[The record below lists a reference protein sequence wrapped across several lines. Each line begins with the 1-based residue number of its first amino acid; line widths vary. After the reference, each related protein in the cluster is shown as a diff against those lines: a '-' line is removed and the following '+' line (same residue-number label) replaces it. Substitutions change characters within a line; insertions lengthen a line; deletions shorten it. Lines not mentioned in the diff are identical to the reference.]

1 MRNLKRA
8 LSLALSTVM
17 LVGMM
22 AVGTSAASYADVD
35 SADNVE
41 AIEVMKAVSV
51 MVGDENGNF
60 NPDKNVTRAE
70 MAVVMA
76 NLLDL
81 QVEDFVGASIPFTD
95 VPEWAHAYVAAC
107 YADGITG
114 GISATQYGSNHSVTA
129 TQAALMLLKAL
140 GYFQYSS
147 DFGTDWQ
154 VATIK
159 QASNVGLFEGIDSA
173 RNAAMTRNEVAQ
185 IALNALESTLVEP
198 DGTPGNITTSDGTV
212 INLGSVTY
220 KDRQSSNDKYKAI
233 SDEEGSEK
241 NKFTMELGEDLF
253 NGDLEKVAEDSTADK
268 FGRPAHVWEYKND
281 EIVTAADSADE
292 TYVVD
297 DTKLTMGS
305 ILTDDDYFDYSKE
318 DANVDKATYSLNG
331 GDKDT
336 KDTDLQKGDIVEVFE
351 DDNGKVEKVVAIRYT
366 AAKIDEVS
374 TDLSNSE
381 EKAGAS
387 YSIELVEVNSDSTSI
402 GAGTYYDDYDKDSE
416 ILNGFSANTYEEG
429 TVLAVALSAKDNRT
443 ILASYVADTATG
455 TVSSYKANDYVTV
468 DGTKYTMAGK
478 VDGTSKDFS
487 FEDEYNLYLTSDGY
501 VIAVDG
507 AAAANINDV
516 YYITGVYM
524 TKSTMGTEKY
534 YAQAVA
540 LDGTVSEIELEKSE
554 AGSGK
559 IAEDVDAPDKLYTDV
574 AGLYTLTDKANGND
588 KSGNDKFNAVEFKS
602 NDNYTVKAN
611 GTLSASVAKDD
622 TNMTVNGTKVYMNK
636 DTNYLAV
643 EKAGDDLDVSTAV
656 GGMKCA
662 KDDAD
667 KVLVI
672 SNKDD
677 SRTAVYVLYIGDD
690 LSSSVVSDEVVYVA
704 EKSDEQNADGWVT
717 TLYFMENNSSD
728 DVTVETQVEPG
739 FYYYDVDEDDVYSLE
754 GVTGLGKDEVDD
766 DTNGWDTLVINE
778 SSIYSTQNLLTKD
791 NFSDI
796 AFGSAKVIDSRD
808 NIDSDKIY
816 DKEITSV
823 SNLKNAAKNGNI
835 TIRVY
840 VTDGEITFIDV
851 IGAGDGVKAPVIDTQ
866 PKDNTVTAG
875 SITGELTVD
884 ATGNDLTYQ
893 WYKDGAKIS
902 NETKATLTIPTDL
915 TAGTYKFYVE
925 VTSSKDGYTNTVKST
940 EVTVTVKPVAPVY
953 SAGSVAG
960 DVSDKTITITNSTNL
975 PAGEYKLYKGD
986 DTVLATVTLNDEGT
1000 ALKFTKVEGLAE
1012 SETQFQITVTI
1023 NGVES
1028 DKSADIAITPV
1039 A

>member
-95 VPEWAHAYVAAC
+95 VPQWAHSFVAAC

-114 GISATQYGSNHSVTA
+114 GISATQYGSNNSVTA

-185 IALNALESTLVEP
+185 IALNALEATLVEP

-220 KDRQSSNDKYKAI
+220 KDRQSSNKKYTAI

-241 NKFTMELGEDLF
+241 DKFTMELGEDLF
-253 NGDLEKVAEDSTADK
+253 NGDLEKVAKQSDD

-318 DANVDKATYSLNG
+318 DANVDSATYVLNG

-381 EKAGAS
+381 KKAGAS
-387 YSIELVEVNSDSTSI
+387 YSIELVEVNNDSTSI

-416 ILNGFSANTYEEG
+416 ILNGFSANTFKEG

-516 YYITGVYM
+516 YYITGVYK
-524 TKSTMGTEKY
+524 TSSTMGTVKY

-559 IAEDVDAPDKLYTDV
+559 IANNVTATDKLYTEK
-574 AGLYTLTDKANGND
+574 AGLYTLTDKANGDD
-588 KSGNDKFNAVEFKS
+588 KSGNDKFNAKAFDE
-602 NDNYTVKAN
+602 NENYEVKAD
-611 GTLSASVAKDD
+611 GKLSASVAKDD
-622 TNMTVNGTKVYMNK
+622 TNMTVGSTKVYMNK
-636 DTNYLAV
+636 DTNYIAV
-643 EKAGDDLDVSTAV
+643 EKYGDDLDVSTAV

-925 VTSSKDGYTNTVKST
+925 VTSSKDGYTSTVKST
-940 EVTVTVKPVAPVY
+940 EVTVTVKPVKPATTGATATQSTGYDVDLELT
-953 SAGSVAG
+953 AGYVKDA
-960 DVSDKTITITNSTNL
+960 
-975 PAGEYKLYKGD
+975 AYKLYKGGVEIEGLTL
-986 DTVLATVTLNDEGT
+986 DTKTENHV
-1000 ALKFTKVEGLAE
+1000 KFTGKADNF
-1012 SETQFQITVTI
+1012 ETGSDYTLEITVNGQTNTSDAFTI
-1023 NGVES
+1023 N
-1028 DKSADIAITPV
+1028 AHA
-1039 A
+1039 

>member
-95 VPEWAHAYVAAC
+95 VPEWAHSFVAAC

-114 GISATQYGSNHSVTA
+114 GVSATQYGSNYSVTA
-129 TQAALMLLKAL
+129 TQAALMMLKAL
-140 GYFQYSS
+140 GYFQYGS

-159 QASNVGLFEGIDSA
+159 QASNIGLFDGIDSA

-253 NGDLEKVAEDSTADK
+253 NGDLEKVAKQSDD

-318 DANVDKATYSLNG
+318 DANVDKAAYSLNG

-387 YSIELVEVNSDSTSI
+387 YSIELVEVNNDSTSI

-416 ILNGFSANTYEEG
+416 ILNGFSANTYKEG

-516 YYITGVYM
+516 YYVTGVYK
-524 TKSTMGTEKY
+524 TSSTMGTVKY

-554 AGSGK
+554 ADAGK
-559 IAEDVDAPDKLYTDV
+559 IANNVTATDKLYTEK
-574 AGLYTLTDKANGND
+574 AGLYTLTDKANGDD
-588 KSGNDKFNAVEFKS
+588 KSGNDKFNAKAFDE
-602 NDNYTVKAN
+602 NENYEVKAD
-611 GTLSASVAKDD
+611 GKLSASVAKDD
-622 TNMTVNGTKVYMNK
+622 TNMTVGSTKVYMNK
-636 DTNYLAV
+636 DTNYIAV
-643 EKAGDDLDVSTAV
+643 EKYGDDLDVSTAV

-754 GVTGLGKDEVDD
+754 GVTGLGNDDVDD

-851 IGAGDGVKAPVIDTQ
+851 IGAGDGVKAPVIGTQ
-866 PKDNTVTAG
+866 PQDATVTAG
-875 SITGELTVD
+875 SISGELTVA
-884 ATGNDLTYQ
+884 ATGDSLTYQ

-925 VTSSKDGYTNTVKST
+925 VTSSKDGYTSTVKST

-1000 ALKFTKVEGLAE
+1000 ALNFTKVEGLAE

>member
-81 QVEDFVGASIPFTD
+81 QVEDFVGASIPFTE
-95 VPEWAHAYVAAC
+95 VPQWAHSFVAAC

-114 GISATQYGSNHSVTA
+114 GVSATQYGSNYSVTA
-129 TQAALMLLKAL
+129 TQAALMMLKAL
-140 GYFQYSS
+140 GYFQYGS

-220 KDRQSSNDKYKAI
+220 KDRQSSNKKYTAI

-241 NKFTMELGEDLF
+241 DKFTMELGEDLF
-253 NGDLEKVAEDSTADK
+253 NGDLEKVSKEDTSDD

-292 TYVVD
+292 IYVVD
-297 DTKLTMGS
+297 DNGLKMGT
-305 ILTDDDYFDYSKE
+305 ILTDDDYFDYSTE
-318 DANVDKATYSLNG
+318 DANVDKAAYSLNG

-381 EKAGAS
+381 KKAGAS
-387 YSIELVEVNSDSTSI
+387 YSIELVEVNNDSTSI

-416 ILNGFSANTYEEG
+416 ILNGFSANTYKEG
-429 TVLAVALSAKDNRT
+429 TVLAVALKGDT

-516 YYITGVYM
+516 YYITGVYK
-524 TKSTMGTEKY
+524 TSSTMGTVKY

-554 AGSGK
+554 ADAGK
-559 IAEDVDAPDKLYTDV
+559 IANGVTDTDKLYTQK
-574 AGLYTLTDKANGND
+574 AGLYTLTDKANGED
-588 KSGNDKFNAVEFKS
+588 KSGNDKFNAKAFVE
-602 NDNYTVKAN
+602 NENYEVKAD
-611 GTLSASVAKDD
+611 GKLSASVAKDD
-622 TNMTVNGTKVYMNK
+622 TNMTVGSTKVYMNK
-636 DTNYLAV
+636 DTNYIAV
-643 EKAGDDLDVSTAV
+643 EKYGDDLDVSTAV

-754 GVTGLGKDEVDD
+754 GVTGLGNDEVDD

-925 VTSSKDGYTNTVKST
+925 VTSSKDGYTSTVKST
-940 EVTVTVKPVAPVY
+940 EVTVTVKPVKPATTGATATQSTGYDVDLELT
-953 SAGSVAG
+953 AGYVKDA
-960 DVSDKTITITNSTNL
+960 
-975 PAGEYKLYKGD
+975 AYKLYKGGVEIEGLTL
-986 DTVLATVTLNDEGT
+986 DTKTENHV
-1000 ALKFTKVEGLAE
+1000 KFTGKADNF
-1012 SETQFQITVTI
+1012 ETGSDYTLEITVNGQTNTSDAFTI
-1023 NGVES
+1023 N
-1028 DKSADIAITPV
+1028 AHA
-1039 A
+1039 

>member
-95 VPEWAHAYVAAC
+95 VPQWAHSFVAAC

-114 GISATQYGSNHSVTA
+114 GISATQYGSNNSVTA

-220 KDRQSSNDKYKAI
+220 KDRQSSNEKYEAI
-233 SDEEGSEK
+233 SKEKGSDSD
-241 NKFTMELGEDLF
+241 KFTMELGEDLF
-253 NGDLEKVAEDSTADK
+253 NGDLEKVAKQSDD

-305 ILTDDDYFDYSKE
+305 ILTDDDYFDYSEE
-318 DANVDKATYSLNG
+318 DANVNGAEYALNG
-331 GDKDT
+331 GKDT

-351 DDNGKVEKVVAIRYT
+351 DDNGKVKTVVAIRYT

-387 YSIELVEVNSDSTSI
+387 YSIELVEVNNDSNSI
-402 GAGTYYDDYDKDSE
+402 GAGTYYDDYDEDDE

-429 TVLAVALSAKDNRT
+429 TVLAVALSAKDGRT

-516 YYITGVYM
+516 YYVTGVYM
-524 TKSTMGTEKY
+524 TKSAMGTEKY

-540 LDGTVSEIELEKSE
+540 LDGTVSEIELEASE
-554 AGSGK
+554 FDSKGTFENKKPSDSGDFK
-559 IAEDVDAPDKLYTDV
+559 PV
-574 AGLYTLTDKANGND
+574 AGLYTLTDKANGDD

-636 DTNYLAV
+636 DTNYIAV
-643 EKAGDDLDVSTAV
+643 EKDRDDLDVSTAV

-754 GVTGLGKDEVDD
+754 GVTGLGNDDVDD

-851 IGAGDGVKAPVIDTQ
+851 IGAGDGVKAPVIGTQ
-866 PKDNTVTAG
+866 PQDATVTAG
-875 SITGELTVD
+875 SITGELTVA

-915 TAGTYKFYVE
+915 TAGTYTFYVE

>member
-95 VPEWAHAYVAAC
+95 VPQWAHSFVAAC

-114 GISATQYGSNHSVTA
+114 GISATQYGSNNSVTA

-159 QASNVGLFEGIDSA
+159 QASNVGLFEGVDSA

-233 SDEEGSEK
+233 SSEK
-241 NKFTMELGEDLF
+241 GSDSDKFTMELGEDLF
-253 NGDLEKVAEDSTADK
+253 NGDLEKVAKQSDD

-281 EIVTAADSADE
+281 EIVTAADGADE

-297 DTKLTMGS
+297 DNGLKLST
-305 ILTDDDYFDYSKE
+305 ILTDDDYFDL
-318 DANVDKATYSLNG
+318 DAKNDIVESPKYVLNAET
-331 GDKDT
+331 GDA
-336 KDTDLQKGDIVEVFE
+336 DLQKGDIVEVFE
-351 DDNGKVEKVVAIRYT
+351 DDNGKVETVVAIRYT

-381 EKAGAS
+381 KKAGAS

-416 ILNGFSANTYEEG
+416 ILNGFSANTYKEG

-516 YYITGVYM
+516 YYITGVYK
-524 TKSTMGTEKY
+524 TSSTMGTVKY

-554 AGSGK
+554 ADAGK
-559 IAEDVDAPDKLYTDV
+559 IANNVTATDKLYTEK
-574 AGLYTLTDKANGND
+574 AGLYTLTDKANGDD
-588 KSGNDKFNAVEFKS
+588 KSGNDKFNAKAFDE
-602 NDNYTVKAN
+602 NENYEVKAD
-611 GTLSASVAKDD
+611 GKLSASVAKDD
-622 TNMTVNGTKVYMNK
+622 TNMTVGSTKVYMNK
-636 DTNYLAV
+636 DTNYIAV
-643 EKAGDDLDVSTAV
+643 EKYGDDLDVSTAV

-754 GVTGLGKDEVDD
+754 GVTGLGNDEVDD

-875 SITGELTVD
+875 SITGELTVA

-902 NETKATLTIPTDL
+902 NETKASLTIPTDL

-925 VTSSKDGYTNTVKST
+925 VTSSKDGYTSTVKST
-940 EVTVTVKPVAPVY
+940 EVTVTVKPVKPATTGATATQSTGYDVDLELT
-953 SAGSVAG
+953 AGYVKDA
-960 DVSDKTITITNSTNL
+960 
-975 PAGEYKLYKGD
+975 AYKLYKGGVEIEGLTL
-986 DTVLATVTLNDEGT
+986 DTKTENHV
-1000 ALKFTKVEGLAE
+1000 KFTGKADNF
-1012 SETQFQITVTI
+1012 ETGSDYTLEITVNGQTNTSDAFTI
-1023 NGVES
+1023 N
-1028 DKSADIAITPV
+1028 AHA
-1039 A
+1039 

>member
-95 VPEWAHAYVAAC
+95 VPEWAHSFVAAC

-114 GISATQYGSNHSVTA
+114 GISATQYGSNNSVTA

-140 GYFQYSS
+140 GYFQYGS

-159 QASNVGLFEGIDSA
+159 QASNIGLFDGIDSA

-220 KDRQSSNDKYKAI
+220 KDRQSSNKKYTAI

-241 NKFTMELGEDLF
+241 DKFTMELGEDLF
-253 NGDLEKVAEDSTADK
+253 NGDLEKVAKQSDD

-305 ILTDDDYFDYSKE
+305 ILTDDDYFDYSEE
-318 DANVDKATYSLNG
+318 DANVNGAEYALNG
-331 GDKDT
+331 GKDT

-351 DDNGKVEKVVAIRYT
+351 DDNGKVKKVVAIRYT

-387 YSIELVEVNSDSTSI
+387 YSIELVEVNNDSNSI

-416 ILNGFSANTYEEG
+416 ILNGFSANTYKEG

-559 IAEDVDAPDKLYTDV
+559 IAEDADEADKLYTDV
-574 AGLYTLTDKANGND
+574 AGLYTLTDKANGDD
-588 KSGNDKFNAVEFKS
+588 KSGNDKFNAKAFTG
-602 NDNYTVKAN
+602 NDNYTVKAD

-622 TNMTVNGTKVYMNK
+622 TNMTVGTTKVYMNK
-636 DTNYLAV
+636 DTNYIAV
-643 EKAGDDLDVSTAV
+643 EKYGDDLDVSTAV

-754 GVTGLGKDEVDD
+754 GVTGLGNDDVDD

-851 IGAGDGVKAPVIDTQ
+851 IGAGDGVKAPVIGTQ
-866 PKDNTVTAG
+866 PQNATVTAG
-875 SITGELTVD
+875 SITGELTVA

-925 VTSSKDGYTNTVKST
+925 VTSSKDGYTSTVKST
-940 EVTVTVKPVAPVY
+940 EVTVTVKPATPVVSGSSS
-953 SAGSVAG
+953 SASVSGKTVTVVTAG
-960 DVSDKTITITNSTNL
+960 TDFEVGTYT
-975 PAGEYKLYKGD
+975 LYKGEEL
-986 DTVLATVTLNDEGT
+986 LATYELKAAGKTLDFNE
-1000 ALKFTKVEGLAE
+1000 VEGLEA
-1012 SETQFQITVTI
+1012 SSTNFQISVTVK
-1023 NGVES
+1023 GVTS
-1028 DKSADIAITPV
+1028 DKSADITIIPA
-1039 A
+1039 

>member
-1 MRNLKRA
+1 MKRL
-8 LSLALSTVM
+8 LSLLLSLTVIIS
-17 LVGMM
+17 LSVPAFAAGPSFLDVSQSHWAYQFVEQAAKEGWVSGVG
-22 AVGTSAASYADVD
+22 
-35 SADNVE
+35 
-41 AIEVMKAVSV
+41 
-51 MVGDENGNF
+51 NGKF
-60 NPDKNVTRAE
+60 NPNGKVTGAEWYTMVIRAFFPDKIPDEAPAGQWYSGKWYAPYAAAGDQLEFAERLDDYATSQDIAERPLTRAE
-70 MAVVMA
+70 MAAVIFKVLSWYDVQA
-76 NLLDL
+76 PEDKLLEAE
-81 QVEDFVGASIPFTD
+81 QSIPD
-95 VPEWAHAYVAAC
+95 INNYALEDGRRGPIIKC
-107 YADGITG
+107 YALGILAG
-114 GISATQYGSNHSVTA
+114 ADS
-129 TQAALMLLKAL
+129 K
-140 GYFQYSS
+140 
-147 DFGTDWQ
+147 GT
-154 VATIK
+154 
-159 QASNVGLFEGIDSA
+159 
-173 RNAAMTRNEVAQ
+173 
-185 IALNALESTLVEP
+185 
-198 DGTPGNITTSDGTV
+198 
-212 INLGSVTY
+212 
-220 KDRQSSNDKYKAI
+220 
-233 SDEEGSEK
+233 
-241 NKFTMELGEDLF
+241 F
-253 NGDLEKVAEDSTADK
+253 NGEATS
-268 FGRPAHVWEYKND
+268 
-281 EIVTAADSADE
+281 
-292 TYVVD
+292 VD
-297 DTKLTMGS
+297 DL
-305 ILTDDDYFDYSKE
+305 D
-318 DANVDKATYSLNG
+318 
-331 GDKDT
+331 
-336 KDTDLQKGDIVEVFE
+336 
-351 DDNGKVEKVVAIRYT
+351 R
-366 AAKIDEVS
+366 
-374 TDLSNSE
+374 
-381 EKAGAS
+381 
-387 YSIELVEVNSDSTSI
+387 
-402 GAGTYYDDYDKDSE
+402 
-416 ILNGFSANTYEEG
+416 
-429 TVLAVALSAKDNRT
+429 
-443 ILASYVADTATG
+443 
-455 TVSSYKANDYVTV
+455 
-468 DGTKYTMAGK
+468 
-478 VDGTSKDFS
+478 
-487 FEDEYNLYLTSDGY
+487 
-501 VIAVDG
+501 
-507 AAAANINDV
+507 DV
-516 YYITGVYM
+516 
-524 TKSTMGTEKY
+524 K
-534 YAQAVA
+534 
-540 LDGTVSEIELEKSE
+540 
-554 AGSGK
+554 
-559 IAEDVDAPDKLYTDV
+559 
-574 AGLYTLTDKANGND
+574 GLYTLTDKANGDD

-636 DTNYLAV
+636 DTNYIAV
-643 EKAGDDLDVSTAV
+643 EKYGDDLDVSTAV

-754 GVTGLGKDEVDD
+754 GVTGLGNDDVDD

-851 IGAGDGVKAPVIDTQ
+851 IGAGDGVKAPVIGTQ
-866 PKDNTVTAG
+866 PQDATVTAG
-875 SITGELTVD
+875 SITGELTVA

-915 TAGTYKFYVE
+915 TAGTYTFYVE

>member
-95 VPEWAHAYVAAC
+95 VPQWAHSFVAAC

-114 GISATQYGSNHSVTA
+114 GISATQYGSNNSVTA

-140 GYFQYSS
+140 GYFQYGS

-220 KDRQSSNDKYKAI
+220 KDRQSSNEKYKAI
-233 SDEEGSEK
+233 SKEKGSDSD
-241 NKFTMELGEDLF
+241 KFTMELGEDLF
-253 NGDLEKVAEDSTADK
+253 NGDLEKVAKQSDD

-297 DTKLTMGS
+297 DNGLKLST
-305 ILTDDDYFDYSKE
+305 ILTDDDYFDL
-318 DANVDKATYSLNG
+318 DAKNDIVESPKYVLNAET
-331 GDKDT
+331 GDA
-336 KDTDLQKGDIVEVFE
+336 DLQKGDIVEVFE
-351 DDNGKVEKVVAIRYT
+351 DDNGKVETVVAIRYT

-387 YSIELVEVNSDSTSI
+387 YSIELVEVNNDSNSI
-402 GAGTYYDDYDKDSE
+402 GAGTYYDDYDEDDE

-524 TKSTMGTEKY
+524 TKSTMGTVKY

-554 AGSGK
+554 FEAGGAFNGEATSVDDLDR
-559 IAEDVDAPDKLYTDV
+559 DVK
-574 AGLYTLTDKANGND
+574 GLYTLTDKANGDD
-588 KSGNDKFNAVEFKS
+588 KSGNDKFNAKAFTG

-622 TNMTVNGTKVYMNK
+622 TNMTVGSTKVYMNK
-636 DTNYLAV
+636 DTNYIAV
-643 EKAGDDLDVSTAV
+643 EKYGDDLDVSTAV

-754 GVTGLGKDEVDD
+754 EVTGLGNDDVDD

-875 SITGELTVD
+875 SITGGLTVA

>member
-95 VPEWAHAYVAAC
+95 VPQWAHSFVAAC

-114 GISATQYGSNHSVTA
+114 GVSATQYGSNYSVTA

-233 SDEEGSEK
+233 SSEK
-241 NKFTMELGEDLF
+241 GSDSDKFTMELGEDLF
-253 NGDLEKVAEDSTADK
+253 NGDLEKVAKQSDD

-281 EIVTAADSADE
+281 EIVTAADGADE

-297 DTKLTMGS
+297 DNGLKMGT
-305 ILTDDDYFDYSKE
+305 ILTDDDYFDYSTE
-318 DANVDKATYSLNG
+318 DANVDSAAYSLNG
-331 GDKDT
+331 GKDT

-351 DDNGKVEKVVAIRYT
+351 DDNGKVKKVVAIRYT

-387 YSIELVEVNSDSTSI
+387 YSIELVEVNNDSNSI
-402 GAGTYYDDYDKDSE
+402 GAGTYYDDYDEDDE

-559 IAEDVDAPDKLYTDV
+559 IAEDADEADKLYTDV
-574 AGLYTLTDKANGND
+574 AGLYTLTDKANGDD
-588 KSGNDKFNAVEFKS
+588 KSGNDKFNAKAFTG
-602 NDNYTVKAN
+602 NDNYTVKAD

-622 TNMTVNGTKVYMNK
+622 TNMTVGTTKVYMNK
-636 DTNYLAV
+636 DTNYIAV
-643 EKAGDDLDVSTAV
+643 EKYGDDLDVSTAV

-754 GVTGLGKDEVDD
+754 GVTGLGNDDVDD

-851 IGAGDGVKAPVIDTQ
+851 IGAGDGVKAPVIGTQ
-866 PKDNTVTAG
+866 PQDATVTAG
-875 SITGELTVD
+875 SITGELTVA
-884 ATGNDLTYQ
+884 ATGKDLTYQ

-915 TAGTYKFYVE
+915 TAGIYKFYVE
-925 VTSSKDGYTNTVKST
+925 VTSSKDGYTSTVKST
-940 EVTVTVKPVAPVY
+940 EVTVTVKPVKPATTGATATQSTGYDVDLELT
-953 SAGSVAG
+953 AGYVKDA
-960 DVSDKTITITNSTNL
+960 
-975 PAGEYKLYKGD
+975 AYKLYKGGVEIEGLTL
-986 DTVLATVTLNDEGT
+986 DTKTENHV
-1000 ALKFTKVEGLAE
+1000 KFTGKADNF
-1012 SETQFQITVTI
+1012 ETGSDYTLEITVNGQTNTSDAFTI
-1023 NGVES
+1023 N
-1028 DKSADIAITPV
+1028 AHA
-1039 A
+1039 

>member
-95 VPEWAHAYVAAC
+95 VPQWAHSFVAAC

-114 GISATQYGSNHSVTA
+114 GISATQYGSNNSVTA

-220 KDRQSSNDKYKAI
+220 KYRESGNDKYKAI
-233 SDEEGSEK
+233 SDEEGSGEK
-241 NKFTMELGEDLF
+241 KFTMELGEDLF
-253 NGDLEKVAEDSTADK
+253 NGDLEKVSDNTTDD
-268 FGRPAHVWEYKND
+268 FGRPAHKWEYKND
-281 EIVTAADSADE
+281 KIVTAADSADE

-297 DTKLTMGS
+297 DNGLKLST
-305 ILTDDDYFDYSKE
+305 ILTDDDYFDL
-318 DANVDKATYSLNG
+318 DAKNDIVESPKYVLNAET
-331 GDKDT
+331 GDA
-336 KDTDLQKGDIVEVFE
+336 DLQKGDIVEVFE
-351 DDNGKVEKVVAIRYT
+351 DDNGKVETVVAIRYT

-387 YSIELVEVNSDSTSI
+387 YSIELVEVNNDSNSI
-402 GAGTYYDDYDKDSE
+402 GAGTYYDDYDEDDE

-516 YYITGVYM
+516 YYVTGVYM
-524 TKSTMGTEKY
+524 TKSTMGSTKY

-554 AGSGK
+554 FEAGGTFNGEATSVDDLDR
-559 IAEDVDAPDKLYTDV
+559 DVK
-574 AGLYTLTDKANGND
+574 GLYTLTDKANGDD

-636 DTNYLAV
+636 DTNYIAV
-643 EKAGDDLDVSTAV
+643 EKYGDDLDVSTAV

-754 GVTGLGKDEVDD
+754 GVTGLGNDDVDD

-851 IGAGDGVKAPVIDTQ
+851 IGAGDGVKAPVIGTQ
-866 PKDNTVTAG
+866 PQDATVTAG
-875 SITGELTVD
+875 SITGELTVA

-915 TAGTYKFYVE
+915 TAGTYTFYVE

>member
-95 VPEWAHAYVAAC
+95 VPQWAHSFVAAC

-114 GISATQYGSNHSVTA
+114 GISATQYGSNNSVTA

-233 SDEEGSEK
+233 SVEKGSDSD
-241 NKFTMELGEDLF
+241 KFTMELGEDLF
-253 NGDLEKVAEDSTADK
+253 NGDLEKVAKQSDD

-297 DTKLTMGS
+297 DNGLKLST
-305 ILTDDDYFDYSKE
+305 ILTDDDYFDL
-318 DANVDKATYSLNG
+318 DAKNDIVESPKYVLNAET
-331 GDKDT
+331 GDA
-336 KDTDLQKGDIVEVFE
+336 DLQKGDIVEVFE
-351 DDNGKVEKVVAIRYT
+351 DDNGKVETVVAIRYT

-387 YSIELVEVNSDSTSI
+387 YSIELVEVNNDSNSI
-402 GAGTYYDDYDKDSE
+402 GAGTYYDDYDEDDE

-524 TKSTMGTEKY
+524 TKSTMGSTKY

-554 AGSGK
+554 FEAGGTFNGEATSVDDLDR
-559 IAEDVDAPDKLYTDV
+559 DVK
-574 AGLYTLTDKANGND
+574 GLYTLTDKANGDD

-636 DTNYLAV
+636 DTNYIAV
-643 EKAGDDLDVSTAV
+643 EKYGDDLDVSTAV

-754 GVTGLGKDEVDD
+754 GVTGLGNDDVDD

-866 PKDNTVTAG
+866 PKDTTVTAG
-875 SITGELTVD
+875 SITGGLTVA

-925 VTSSKDGYTNTVKST
+925 VTSSKDGYTSTVKST
-940 EVTVTVKPVAPVY
+940 EVTVTVKPVKPATTGATATQSTGYDVDLELT
-953 SAGSVAG
+953 AGYVKDA
-960 DVSDKTITITNSTNL
+960 
-975 PAGEYKLYKGD
+975 AYKLYKGGVEIEGLTL
-986 DTVLATVTLNDEGT
+986 DTKTENHV
-1000 ALKFTKVEGLAE
+1000 KFTGKADNF
-1012 SETQFQITVTI
+1012 ETGSDYTLEITVNGQTNTSDAFTI
-1023 NGVES
+1023 N
-1028 DKSADIAITPV
+1028 AHA
-1039 A
+1039 

>member
-95 VPEWAHAYVAAC
+95 VPQWAHAFVAAC

-114 GISATQYGSNHSVTA
+114 GISATQYGSNNSVTA

-140 GYFQYSS
+140 GYFQYGS

-159 QASNVGLFEGIDSA
+159 QASNVGLFDGIDSA

-220 KDRQSSNDKYKAI
+220 KDRQSSNKKYTAI

-241 NKFTMELGEDLF
+241 DKFTMELGEDLF
-253 NGDLEKVAEDSTADK
+253 NGDLEKVAKQSDD

-318 DANVDKATYSLNG
+318 DANVDSATYVLNG

-381 EKAGAS
+381 KKAGAS
-387 YSIELVEVNSDSTSI
+387 YSIELVEVNNDSTSI

-866 PKDNTVTAG
+866 PQDDTVTAG

-925 VTSSKDGYTNTVKST
+925 VTSSKDGYTSTVKST
-940 EVTVTVKPVAPVY
+940 EVTVTVKPVKPATTGATATQSTGYDVDLELT
-953 SAGSVAG
+953 AGYVKDA
-960 DVSDKTITITNSTNL
+960 
-975 PAGEYKLYKGD
+975 AYKLYKGGVEIEGLTL
-986 DTVLATVTLNDEGT
+986 DTKTENHV
-1000 ALKFTKVEGLAE
+1000 KFTGKADNF
-1012 SETQFQITVTI
+1012 ETGSDYTLEITVNGQTNTSDAFTI
-1023 NGVES
+1023 N
-1028 DKSADIAITPV
+1028 AHA
-1039 A
+1039 

>member
-95 VPEWAHAYVAAC
+95 VPQWAHSFVAAC

-114 GISATQYGSNHSVTA
+114 GISATQYGSNNSVTA

-233 SDEEGSEK
+233 SSEK
-241 NKFTMELGEDLF
+241 GSDSDKFTMELGEDLF
-253 NGDLEKVAEDSTADK
+253 NGDLEKVAKQSDD

-297 DTKLTMGS
+297 DNGLKLST
-305 ILTDDDYFDYSKE
+305 ILTDDDYFDL
-318 DANVDKATYSLNG
+318 DAKNDIVESPEYVLNAET
-331 GDKDT
+331 GDA
-336 KDTDLQKGDIVEVFE
+336 DLQKGDIVEVFE
-351 DDNGKVEKVVAIRYT
+351 DDNGKVKTVVAIRYT

-416 ILNGFSANTYEEG
+416 ILNGFSANTYKEG

-443 ILASYVADTATG
+443 ILGSYVADTATG

-516 YYITGVYM
+516 YYVTGVYM
-524 TKSTMGTEKY
+524 TKSAMGTEKY

-540 LDGTVSEIELEKSE
+540 LDGTVSEIELEASE
-554 AGSGK
+554 FDSKGTFENKKPSDSGDFK
-559 IAEDVDAPDKLYTDV
+559 PV
-574 AGLYTLTDKANGND
+574 AGLYTLTDKANGDD
-588 KSGNDKFNAVEFKS
+588 KSGNDKFNAEAFTG

-636 DTNYLAV
+636 DTNYIAV
-643 EKAGDDLDVSTAV
+643 EKDRDDLDVSTAV

-754 GVTGLGKDEVDD
+754 GVTGLGNDDVDD

-866 PKDNTVTAG
+866 PKDTTVTAG
-875 SITGELTVD
+875 SITGGLTVA

-925 VTSSKDGYTNTVKST
+925 VTSSKDGYTSTVKST
-940 EVTVTVKPVAPVY
+940 EVTVTVKPVKPATTGATATQSTGGYDVDLELT
-953 SAGSVAG
+953 AGYVKDA
-960 DVSDKTITITNSTNL
+960 
-975 PAGEYKLYKGD
+975 AYKLYKGGVEIEGLTL
-986 DTVLATVTLNDEGT
+986 DTKTENHV
-1000 ALKFTKVEGLAE
+1000 KFTGKADNF
-1012 SETQFQITVTI
+1012 ETGSDYTLEITVNGQTNTSDAFTI
-1023 NGVES
+1023 N
-1028 DKSADIAITPV
+1028 AHA
-1039 A
+1039 

>member
-95 VPEWAHAYVAAC
+95 VPQWAHSFVAAC

-114 GISATQYGSNHSVTA
+114 GISATQYGSNNSVTA

-233 SDEEGSEK
+233 SSEK
-241 NKFTMELGEDLF
+241 GSDSDKFTMELGEDLF
-253 NGDLEKVAEDSTADK
+253 NGDLEKVAKQSDD

-281 EIVTAADSADE
+281 EIVTAADGADE

-297 DTKLTMGS
+297 DNGLKLST
-305 ILTDDDYFDYSKE
+305 ILTDDDYFDL
-318 DANVDKATYSLNG
+318 DAKNDIVESPKYVLNAET
-331 GDKDT
+331 GDA
-336 KDTDLQKGDIVEVFE
+336 DLQKGDIVEVFE
-351 DDNGKVEKVVAIRYT
+351 DDNGKVETVVAIRYT

-387 YSIELVEVNSDSTSI
+387 YSIELVEVNNDSTSI

-516 YYITGVYM
+516 YYVTGVYM
-524 TKSTMGTEKY
+524 TKSTMGSTKY

-554 AGSGK
+554 FEAGGTFNGEATSVDDLDR
-559 IAEDVDAPDKLYTDV
+559 DVK
-574 AGLYTLTDKANGND
+574 GLYTLTDKANGDD

-636 DTNYLAV
+636 DTNYIAV
-643 EKAGDDLDVSTAV
+643 EKYGDDLDVSTAV

-704 EKSDEQNADGWVT
+704 EQSDEQNADGWVT

-728 DVTVETQVEPG
+728 DVTVETQVDPG
-739 FYYYDVDEDDVYSLE
+739 FYYYDVDEDDVYSLKE
-754 GVTGLGKDEVDD
+754 VTGLGNDDVDD

-866 PKDNTVTAG
+866 PKDTTVTAG
-875 SITGELTVD
+875 SITGGLTVA

-915 TAGTYKFYVE
+915 TAGTYTFYVE

>member
-22 AVGTSAASYADVD
+22 VVGTSAASYADVD

-95 VPEWAHAYVAAC
+95 VPQWAHAFVAAC

-114 GISATQYGSNHSVTA
+114 GISATQYGSNNSVTA

-140 GYFQYSS
+140 GYFQYGS

-159 QASNVGLFEGIDSA
+159 QASNVGLFDGIDSA

-220 KDRQSSNDKYKAI
+220 KDRQSSNKKYTAI

-241 NKFTMELGEDLF
+241 DKFTMELGEDLF
-253 NGDLEKVAEDSTADK
+253 NGDLEKVAKQSDD

-318 DANVDKATYSLNG
+318 DANVDSATYVLNG

-381 EKAGAS
+381 KKAGAS
-387 YSIELVEVNSDSTSI
+387 YSIELVEVNNDSTSI

-866 PKDNTVTAG
+866 PQDDTVTAG

-925 VTSSKDGYTNTVKST
+925 VTSSKDGYTSTVKST
-940 EVTVTVKPVAPVY
+940 EVTVTVKPVKPATTGATATQSTGYDVDLELT
-953 SAGSVAG
+953 AGYVKDA
-960 DVSDKTITITNSTNL
+960 
-975 PAGEYKLYKGD
+975 AYKLYKGGVEIEGLTL
-986 DTVLATVTLNDEGT
+986 DTKTENHV
-1000 ALKFTKVEGLAE
+1000 KFTGKADNF
-1012 SETQFQITVTI
+1012 ETGSDYTLEITVNGQTNTSDAFTI
-1023 NGVES
+1023 N
-1028 DKSADIAITPV
+1028 AHA
-1039 A
+1039 

>member
-95 VPEWAHAYVAAC
+95 VPQWAHSFVAAC

-114 GISATQYGSNHSVTA
+114 GVSATQYGSNYSVTA
-129 TQAALMLLKAL
+129 TQAALMMLKAL
-140 GYFQYSS
+140 GYFQYGS

-159 QASNVGLFEGIDSA
+159 QASNIGLFDGIDSA

-220 KDRQSSNDKYKAI
+220 KDRQSSNKKYTAI

-241 NKFTMELGEDLF
+241 DKFTMELGEDLF
-253 NGDLEKVAEDSTADK
+253 DGDLEKVAKQSDD

-305 ILTDDDYFDYSKE
+305 ILTDDDYFDYSEE
-318 DANVDKATYSLNG
+318 DANVNDATYVLNG

-336 KDTDLQKGDIVEVFE
+336 KDTKLQKGDIVEVFE
-351 DDNGKVEKVVAIRYT
+351 GDNGKVKKVVAIRYT

-387 YSIELVEVNSDSTSI
+387 YSIELVEVNNDSTSI

-524 TKSTMGTEKY
+524 TKSTMGTVKY

-554 AGSGK
+554 FEVGGTFNGEATSVDSLDR
-559 IAEDVDAPDKLYTDV
+559 DVK
-574 AGLYTLTDKANGND
+574 GLYTLTDKANGDD
-588 KSGNDKFNAVEFKS
+588 KSGNDKFNAEAFTG

-636 DTNYLAV
+636 DTNYIAV

-704 EKSDEQNADGWVT
+704 EQSDEQNADGWVT

-728 DVTVETQVEPG
+728 DVTVETQVGPG
-739 FYYYDVDEDDVYSLE
+739 FYYYDVDEDDVYSLKD
-754 GVTGLGKDEVDD
+754 VTGLGNDDVDD

-851 IGAGDGVKAPVIDTQ
+851 IGAGDGVKAPVIGTQ
-866 PKDNTVTAG
+866 PQDATVTAG
-875 SITGELTVD
+875 SISGELTVA
-884 ATGNDLTYQ
+884 ATGDSLTYQ

-1000 ALKFTKVEGLAE
+1000 ALNFAKVEGLAE

>member
-95 VPEWAHAYVAAC
+95 VPQWAHSFVAAC

-114 GISATQYGSNHSVTA
+114 GISATQYGSNNSVTA

-140 GYFQYSS
+140 GYFQYGS

-233 SDEEGSEK
+233 SSEK
-241 NKFTMELGEDLF
+241 GSDSDKFTMELGEDLF
-253 NGDLEKVAEDSTADK
+253 NGDLEKVAKQSDD

-318 DANVDKATYSLNG
+318 DANVDSATYVLNG

-381 EKAGAS
+381 KKAGAS
-387 YSIELVEVNSDSTSI
+387 YSIELVEVNNDSTSI

-636 DTNYLAV
+636 DTNYIAV

-754 GVTGLGKDEVDD
+754 GVTGLGNDDVDD

-851 IGAGDGVKAPVIDTQ
+851 IGAGDGVKAPVIGTQ
-866 PKDNTVTAG
+866 PQDATVTAG
-875 SITGELTVD
+875 SITGELTVA

-915 TAGTYKFYVE
+915 TAGTYTFYVE

>member
-41 AIEVMKAVSV
+41 AIKVMKAVSV

-95 VPEWAHAYVAAC
+95 VPQWAHSFVAAC

-233 SDEEGSEK
+233 SVEKGSDSD
-241 NKFTMELGEDLF
+241 KFTMELGEDLF
-253 NGDLEKVAEDSTADK
+253 NGDLEKVAKQSDD

-305 ILTDDDYFDYSKE
+305 ILTDDDYFDYSTE
-318 DANVDKATYSLNG
+318 DANVDSAAYSLNG
-331 GDKDT
+331 GKDT

-351 DDNGKVEKVVAIRYT
+351 DDNGKVKKVVAIRYT

-387 YSIELVEVNSDSTSI
+387 YSIELVEVNNDSNSI
-402 GAGTYYDDYDKDSE
+402 GAGTYYDDYDEDDE

-516 YYITGVYM
+516 YYVTGVYM
-524 TKSTMGTEKY
+524 TKSTMGSTKY

-554 AGSGK
+554 FEAKGTFENKKPSDSGDFK
-559 IAEDVDAPDKLYTDV
+559 PV

-636 DTNYLAV
+636 DTNYIAV
-643 EKAGDDLDVSTAV
+643 EKYGDDLDVSTAV

-754 GVTGLGKDEVDD
+754 GVTGLGNDDVDD

-851 IGAGDGVKAPVIDTQ
+851 IGAGDGVKAPVIGTQ
-866 PKDNTVTAG
+866 PQNATVTAG
-875 SITGELTVD
+875 SITGELTVA

-925 VTSSKDGYTNTVKST
+925 VTSSKDGYTSTVKST

-1000 ALKFTKVEGLAE
+1000 ALNFAKVEGLAE

>member
-95 VPEWAHAYVAAC
+95 VPEWAHSFVAAC

-114 GISATQYGSNHSVTA
+114 GISATQYGSNNSVTA

-140 GYFQYSS
+140 GYFQYGS

-220 KDRQSSNDKYKAI
+220 KDRQSSNEKYKAI
-233 SDEEGSEK
+233 SKEKGSDSD
-241 NKFTMELGEDLF
+241 KFTMELGEDLF
-253 NGDLEKVAEDSTADK
+253 NGDLEKVAKQSDD

-297 DTKLTMGS
+297 DNGLKLST
-305 ILTDDDYFDYSKE
+305 ILTDDDYFDL
-318 DANVDKATYSLNG
+318 DAKNDIVESPKYVLNAET
-331 GDKDT
+331 GDA
-336 KDTDLQKGDIVEVFE
+336 DLQKGDIVEVFE
-351 DDNGKVEKVVAIRYT
+351 DDNGKVETVVAIRYT

-387 YSIELVEVNSDSTSI
+387 YSIELVEVNNDSNSI
-402 GAGTYYDDYDKDSE
+402 GAGTYYDDYDEDDE

-429 TVLAVALSAKDNRT
+429 TVLAVALSAKDGRT

-524 TKSTMGTEKY
+524 TKSTMGTVKY

-554 AGSGK
+554 FEAGGTFNGEATSVDSLDR
-559 IAEDVDAPDKLYTDV
+559 DVK
-574 AGLYTLTDKANGND
+574 GLYTLTDKANGDD
-588 KSGNDKFNAVEFKS
+588 KSGNDKFNAEAFTG

-622 TNMTVNGTKVYMNK
+622 TNMTVDGTKVYMNK
-636 DTNYLAV
+636 DTNYIAV
-643 EKAGDDLDVSTAV
+643 EKYGDDLDVSTAV

-754 GVTGLGKDEVDD
+754 GVTGLGNDDVDD

-851 IGAGDGVKAPVIDTQ
+851 IGAGDGVKAPVIGTQ
-866 PKDNTVTAG
+866 PQDATVTAG
-875 SITGELTVD
+875 SITGELTVA

-925 VTSSKDGYTNTVKST
+925 VTSSKDGYTSTVKST
-940 EVTVTVKPVAPVY
+940 EVTVTVKPVKPATTGATATQSTGYDVDLELT
-953 SAGSVAG
+953 AGYVKDA
-960 DVSDKTITITNSTNL
+960 
-975 PAGEYKLYKGD
+975 AYKLYKGGVEIEGLTL
-986 DTVLATVTLNDEGT
+986 DTKTENHV
-1000 ALKFTKVEGLAE
+1000 KFTGKADNF
-1012 SETQFQITVTI
+1012 ETGSDYTLEITVNGQTNTSDAFTI
-1023 NGVES
+1023 N
-1028 DKSADIAITPV
+1028 AHA
-1039 A
+1039 

>member
-60 NPDKNVTRAE
+60 NPDKNVTRTE

-95 VPEWAHAYVAAC
+95 VPEWAHSFVAAC

-114 GISATQYGSNHSVTA
+114 GISATQYGSNNSVTA

-140 GYFQYSS
+140 GYFQYGS

-220 KDRQSSNDKYKAI
+220 KDRQSSNEKYKAI
-233 SDEEGSEK
+233 SKEKGSDSD
-241 NKFTMELGEDLF
+241 KFTMELGEDLF
-253 NGDLEKVAEDSTADK
+253 NGDLEKVAKQSDD

-297 DTKLTMGS
+297 DNGLKLST
-305 ILTDDDYFDYSKE
+305 ILTDDDYFDL
-318 DANVDKATYSLNG
+318 DAKNDIVESPKYVLNAET
-331 GDKDT
+331 GDA
-336 KDTDLQKGDIVEVFE
+336 DLQKGDIVEVFE
-351 DDNGKVEKVVAIRYT
+351 DDNGKVETVVAIRYT

-387 YSIELVEVNSDSTSI
+387 YSIELVEVNNDSNSI
-402 GAGTYYDDYDKDSE
+402 GAGTYYDDYDEDDE

-516 YYITGVYM
+516 YYVTGVYM
-524 TKSTMGTEKY
+524 TKSTMGSTKY

-554 AGSGK
+554 FEAGGTFNGEATSVDDLDR
-559 IAEDVDAPDKLYTDV
+559 DVK
-574 AGLYTLTDKANGND
+574 GLYTLTDKANGDD

-636 DTNYLAV
+636 DTNYIAV
-643 EKAGDDLDVSTAV
+643 EKYGDDLDVSTAV

-754 GVTGLGKDEVDD
+754 GVTGLGNDDVDD

-851 IGAGDGVKAPVIDTQ
+851 IGAGDGVKAPVIGTQ
-866 PKDNTVTAG
+866 PQDATVTAG
-875 SITGELTVD
+875 SITGELTVA

-915 TAGTYKFYVE
+915 TAGTYTFYVE

>member
-95 VPEWAHAYVAAC
+95 VPQWAHSFVAAC

-233 SDEEGSEK
+233 SSEK
-241 NKFTMELGEDLF
+241 GSDSDKFTMELGEDLF
-253 NGDLEKVAEDSTADK
+253 NGDLEKVAKQSDD

-281 EIVTAADSADE
+281 EIVTAADGADE

-297 DTKLTMGS
+297 DNGLKLST
-305 ILTDDDYFDYSKE
+305 ILTDDDYFDL
-318 DANVDKATYSLNG
+318 DAKNDIVESPEYVLNAET
-331 GDKDT
+331 GDA
-336 KDTDLQKGDIVEVFE
+336 DLQKGDIVEVFE
-351 DDNGKVEKVVAIRYT
+351 DDNGKVKTVVAIRYT

-387 YSIELVEVNSDSTSI
+387 YSIELVEVNNDSNSI
-402 GAGTYYDDYDKDSE
+402 GAGTYYDDYDEDDE

-516 YYITGVYM
+516 YYVTGVYM
-524 TKSTMGTEKY
+524 TKSTMGSTKY

-554 AGSGK
+554 FEAGGTFNGEATSVDDLDR
-559 IAEDVDAPDKLYTDV
+559 DVK
-574 AGLYTLTDKANGND
+574 GLYTLTDKANGDD

-636 DTNYLAV
+636 DTNYIAV
-643 EKAGDDLDVSTAV
+643 EKYGDDLDVSTAV

-704 EKSDEQNADGWVT
+704 EQSDEQNADGWVT

-754 GVTGLGKDEVDD
+754 GVTGLGNDDVDD

-851 IGAGDGVKAPVIDTQ
+851 IGAGDGVKAPVIGTQ
-866 PKDNTVTAG
+866 PQDATVTAG
-875 SITGELTVD
+875 SITGELTVA

-915 TAGTYKFYVE
+915 TAGTYTFYVE

>member
-95 VPEWAHAYVAAC
+95 VPEWARAYVAAC

-114 GISATQYGSNHSVTA
+114 GISATQYGSNNSVTA

-233 SDEEGSEK
+233 SSEK
-241 NKFTMELGEDLF
+241 GSDSDKFTMELGEDLF
-253 NGDLEKVAEDSTADK
+253 NGDLEKVAKQSDD

-297 DTKLTMGS
+297 DNGLKLST
-305 ILTDDDYFDYSKE
+305 ILTDDDYFDL
-318 DANVDKATYSLNG
+318 DAKNDIVESPEYVLNAET
-331 GDKDT
+331 GDA
-336 KDTDLQKGDIVEVFE
+336 DLQKGDIVEVFE
-351 DDNGKVEKVVAIRYT
+351 DDNGKVKTVVAIRYT

-416 ILNGFSANTYEEG
+416 ILNGFSANTYKEG

-524 TKSTMGTEKY
+524 TKSTMGTVKY

-554 AGSGK
+554 FEAGGTFNGEATSVDSLDR
-559 IAEDVDAPDKLYTDV
+559 DVK
-574 AGLYTLTDKANGND
+574 GLYTLTDKANGDD

-636 DTNYLAV
+636 DTNYIAV
-643 EKAGDDLDVSTAV
+643 EKYGDDLDVSTAV

-754 GVTGLGKDEVDD
+754 GVTGLGNDDVDD

-851 IGAGDGVKAPVIDTQ
+851 IGAGDGVKAPVIGTQ
-866 PKDNTVTAG
+866 PQDATVTAG
-875 SITGELTVD
+875 SITGELTVA

-915 TAGTYKFYVE
+915 TAGTYTFYVE

>member
-95 VPEWAHAYVAAC
+95 VPQWAHSFVAAC

-114 GISATQYGSNHSVTA
+114 GISATQYGSNNSVTA

-140 GYFQYSS
+140 GYFQYGS

-220 KDRQSSNDKYKAI
+220 KDRQSSNEKYKAI
-233 SDEEGSEK
+233 SKEKGSDSD
-241 NKFTMELGEDLF
+241 KFTMELGEDLF
-253 NGDLEKVAEDSTADK
+253 NGDLEKVAKQSDD

-297 DTKLTMGS
+297 DNGLKLST
-305 ILTDDDYFDYSKE
+305 ILTDDDYFDL
-318 DANVDKATYSLNG
+318 DAKNDIVESPKYVLNAET
-331 GDKDT
+331 GDA
-336 KDTDLQKGDIVEVFE
+336 DLQKGDIVEVFE
-351 DDNGKVEKVVAIRYT
+351 DDNGKVETVVAIRYT

-387 YSIELVEVNSDSTSI
+387 YSIELVEVNNDSNSI
-402 GAGTYYDDYDKDSE
+402 GAGTYYDDYDEDDE

-429 TVLAVALSAKDNRT
+429 TVLAVALSAKDGRT

-524 TKSTMGTEKY
+524 TKSTMGTVKY

-554 AGSGK
+554 FEAGGAFNGEATSVDDLDR
-559 IAEDVDAPDKLYTDV
+559 DVK
-574 AGLYTLTDKANGND
+574 GLYTLTDKANGDD
-588 KSGNDKFNAVEFKS
+588 KSGNDKFNAEAFTG

-622 TNMTVNGTKVYMNK
+622 TNMTVDSTKVYMNK
-636 DTNYLAV
+636 DTNYIAV
-643 EKAGDDLDVSTAV
+643 EKYGDDLDVSTAV

-754 GVTGLGKDEVDD
+754 GVTGLGNDDVDD

-866 PKDNTVTAG
+866 PKDTTVTAG
-875 SITGELTVD
+875 SITGELTVA

-925 VTSSKDGYTNTVKST
+925 VTSSKDGYTSTVKST

-1000 ALKFTKVEGLAE
+1000 ALNFAKVEGLAE

>member
-95 VPEWAHAYVAAC
+95 VPQWAHSFVAAC

-114 GISATQYGSNHSVTA
+114 GISATQYGSNNSVTA

-185 IALNALESTLVEP
+185 IALNALEASEF
-198 DGTPGNITTSDGTV
+198 DSKGTF
-212 INLGSVTY
+212 
-220 KDRQSSNDKYKAI
+220 
-233 SDEEGSEK
+233 E
-241 NKFTMELGEDLF
+241 NK
-253 NGDLEKVAEDSTADK
+253 K
-268 FGRPAHVWEYKND
+268 P
-281 EIVTAADSADE
+281 
-292 TYVVD
+292 
-297 DTKLTMGS
+297 
-305 ILTDDDYFDYSKE
+305 
-318 DANVDKATYSLNG
+318 
-331 GDKDT
+331 
-336 KDTDLQKGDIVEVFE
+336 
-351 DDNGKVEKVVAIRYT
+351 
-366 AAKIDEVS
+366 
-374 TDLSNSE
+374 
-381 EKAGAS
+381 
-387 YSIELVEVNSDSTSI
+387 SDS
-402 GAGTYYDDYDKDSE
+402 G
-416 ILNGFSANTYEEG
+416 
-429 TVLAVALSAKDNRT
+429 
-443 ILASYVADTATG
+443 
-455 TVSSYKANDYVTV
+455 
-468 DGTKYTMAGK
+468 
-478 VDGTSKDFS
+478 DF
-487 FEDEYNLYLTSDGY
+487 
-501 VIAVDG
+501 
-507 AAAANINDV
+507 
-516 YYITGVYM
+516 
-524 TKSTMGTEKY
+524 K
-534 YAQAVA
+534 
-540 LDGTVSEIELEKSE
+540 
-554 AGSGK
+554 
-559 IAEDVDAPDKLYTDV
+559 PV
-574 AGLYTLTDKANGND
+574 AGLYTLTDKANGDD
-588 KSGNDKFNAVEFKS
+588 KSGNDKFNAEAFTG

-636 DTNYLAV
+636 DTNYIAV
-643 EKAGDDLDVSTAV
+643 EKDRDDLDVSTAV

-754 GVTGLGKDEVDD
+754 GVTGLGNDDVDD

-851 IGAGDGVKAPVIDTQ
+851 IGAGDGVKAPVIGTQ
-866 PKDNTVTAG
+866 PQNATVTAG
-875 SITGELTVD
+875 SITGELTVA
-884 ATGNDLTYQ
+884 ATGKDLTYQ

-925 VTSSKDGYTNTVKST
+925 VTSSKDGYTSTVKST
-940 EVTVTVKPVAPVY
+940 EVTVTVKPVKPATTGATATRSTGYDVDLELT
-953 SAGSVAG
+953 AGYVKDA
-960 DVSDKTITITNSTNL
+960 
-975 PAGEYKLYKGD
+975 AYKLYKGGVEIEGLTL
-986 DTVLATVTLNDEGT
+986 DTKTENHV
-1000 ALKFTKVEGLAE
+1000 KFTGKADNF
-1012 SETQFQITVTI
+1012 ETGSDYTLEITVNGQTNTSDAFTI
-1023 NGVES
+1023 N
-1028 DKSADIAITPV
+1028 AHA
-1039 A
+1039 

>member
-95 VPEWAHAYVAAC
+95 VPQWAHSFVAAC

-114 GISATQYGSNHSVTA
+114 GISATQYGSNNSVTA

-233 SDEEGSEK
+233 SSEK
-241 NKFTMELGEDLF
+241 GSDSDKFTMELGEDLF
-253 NGDLEKVAEDSTADK
+253 NGDLEKVAKQSDD

-281 EIVTAADSADE
+281 EIVTAADGADE

-297 DTKLTMGS
+297 DNGLKLST
-305 ILTDDDYFDYSKE
+305 ILTDDDYFDL
-318 DANVDKATYSLNG
+318 DAKNDIVESPEYVLNAET
-331 GDKDT
+331 GDA
-336 KDTDLQKGDIVEVFE
+336 DLQKGDIVEVFE
-351 DDNGKVEKVVAIRYT
+351 DDNGKVKTVVAIRYT

-387 YSIELVEVNSDSTSI
+387 YSIELVEVNNDSNSI
-402 GAGTYYDDYDKDSE
+402 GAGTYYDDYDEDDE

-516 YYITGVYM
+516 YYVTGVYM
-524 TKSTMGTEKY
+524 TKSTMGSTKY

-554 AGSGK
+554 FEAGGTFNGEATSVDDLDR
-559 IAEDVDAPDKLYTDV
+559 DVK
-574 AGLYTLTDKANGND
+574 GLYTLTDKANGDD

-636 DTNYLAV
+636 DTNYIAV
-643 EKAGDDLDVSTAV
+643 EKYGDDLDVSTAV

-754 GVTGLGKDEVDD
+754 GVTGLGNDDVDD

-851 IGAGDGVKAPVIDTQ
+851 IGAGDGVKAPVIGTQ
-866 PKDNTVTAG
+866 PQDATVTAG
-875 SITGELTVD
+875 SITGELTVA

-915 TAGTYKFYVE
+915 TAGTYTFYVE

>member
-95 VPEWAHAYVAAC
+95 VPEWAHSFVAAC

-114 GISATQYGSNHSVTA
+114 GVSATQYGSNYSVTA
-129 TQAALMLLKAL
+129 TQAALMMLKAL
-140 GYFQYSS
+140 GYFQYGS

-159 QASNVGLFEGIDSA
+159 QASNIGLFDGIDSA

-220 KDRQSSNDKYKAI
+220 KDRQSSNEKYEAI
-233 SDEEGSEK
+233 SKEKGSDSD
-241 NKFTMELGEDLF
+241 KFTMELGEDLF
-253 NGDLEKVAEDSTADK
+253 NGDLEKVTNNTTDD
-268 FGRPAHVWEYKND
+268 FGRPAHKWEYKND

-297 DTKLTMGS
+297 DNGLKLST
-305 ILTDDDYFDYSKE
+305 ILTDDDYFDL
-318 DANVDKATYSLNG
+318 DAKNDIVESPDYVLNAET
-331 GDKDT
+331 GDA
-336 KDTDLQKGDIVEVFE
+336 DLQKGDIVEVFE
-351 DDNGKVEKVVAIRYT
+351 DDNGKVKKVVAIRYT

-387 YSIELVEVNSDSTSI
+387 YSIELVEVNNDSNSI

-416 ILNGFSANTYEEG
+416 ILNGFSANTYKEG

-524 TKSTMGTEKY
+524 TKSTMGTVKY

-554 AGSGK
+554 FEVGGTFNGEATSVDSLDR
-559 IAEDVDAPDKLYTDV
+559 DVK
-574 AGLYTLTDKANGND
+574 GLYTLTDKANGDD
-588 KSGNDKFNAVEFKS
+588 KSGNDKFNAKAFDE
-602 NDNYTVKAN
+602 NENYEVKAD
-611 GTLSASVAKDD
+611 GKLSASVAKDD
-622 TNMTVNGTKVYMNK
+622 TNMTVGSTKVYMNK
-636 DTNYLAV
+636 DTNYIAV
-643 EKAGDDLDVSTAV
+643 EKYGDDLDVSTAV

-754 GVTGLGKDEVDD
+754 GVTGLGNDEVDD

-851 IGAGDGVKAPVIDTQ
+851 IGTGDGVKAPVIGTQ
-866 PKDNTVTAG
+866 PQDATVTAG
-875 SITGELTVD
+875 SISGELTVA
-884 ATGNDLTYQ
+884 ATGDSLTYQ

-902 NETKATLTIPTDL
+902 DETKATLTIPTDL

-925 VTSSKDGYTNTVKST
+925 VTSSKDGYTSTVKST
-940 EVTVTVKPVAPVY
+940 EVTVTVKPVKPATTGATATQSTGYDVDLELT
-953 SAGSVAG
+953 AGYVKDA
-960 DVSDKTITITNSTNL
+960 
-975 PAGEYKLYKGD
+975 AYKLYKGGVEIEGLTL
-986 DTVLATVTLNDEGT
+986 DTKTENHV
-1000 ALKFTKVEGLAE
+1000 KFTGKADNF
-1012 SETQFQITVTI
+1012 ETGSDYTLEITVNGQTNTSDAFTI
-1023 NGVES
+1023 N
-1028 DKSADIAITPV
+1028 AHA
-1039 A
+1039 

>member
-95 VPEWAHAYVAAC
+95 VPEWAHSFVAAC

-114 GISATQYGSNHSVTA
+114 GISATQYGSNNSVTA

-159 QASNVGLFEGIDSA
+159 QASNIGLFDGIDSA

-220 KDRQSSNDKYKAI
+220 KDRQSSNEKYKAI
-233 SDEEGSEK
+233 SKEKGSDSD
-241 NKFTMELGEDLF
+241 KFTMELGEDLF
-253 NGDLEKVAEDSTADK
+253 NGDLEKVAKQSDD

-297 DTKLTMGS
+297 DNGLKLST
-305 ILTDDDYFDYSKE
+305 ILTDDDYFDL
-318 DANVDKATYSLNG
+318 DAKNDIVESPKYVLNAET
-331 GDKDT
+331 GDA
-336 KDTDLQKGDIVEVFE
+336 DLQKGDIVEVFE
-351 DDNGKVEKVVAIRYT
+351 DDNGKVETVVAIRYT

-387 YSIELVEVNSDSTSI
+387 YSIELVEVNNDSNSI
-402 GAGTYYDDYDKDSE
+402 GAGTYYDDYDEDDE

-429 TVLAVALSAKDNRT
+429 TVLAVALSAKDGRT

-524 TKSTMGTEKY
+524 TKSTMGTVKY

-554 AGSGK
+554 FEAGGAFNGEATSVDDLDR
-559 IAEDVDAPDKLYTDV
+559 DVK
-574 AGLYTLTDKANGND
+574 GLYTLTDKANGDD
-588 KSGNDKFNAVEFKS
+588 KSGNDKFNAKAFDE
-602 NDNYTVKAN
+602 NENYEVKAD
-611 GTLSASVAKDD
+611 GKLSASVAKDD
-622 TNMTVNGTKVYMNK
+622 TNMTVGSTKVYMNK
-636 DTNYLAV
+636 DTNYIAV
-643 EKAGDDLDVSTAV
+643 EKYGDDLDVSTAV

-754 GVTGLGKDEVDD
+754 GVTGLGNDDVDD

-851 IGAGDGVKAPVIDTQ
+851 IGTGDGVKAPVIGTQ
-866 PKDNTVTAG
+866 PQDATVTAG
-875 SITGELTVD
+875 SISGELTVA
-884 ATGNDLTYQ
+884 ATGDSLTYQ

-902 NETKATLTIPTDL
+902 DETKATLTIPTDL

>member
-95 VPEWAHAYVAAC
+95 VPEWAHSFVAAC

-114 GISATQYGSNHSVTA
+114 GISATQYGSNNSVTA

-140 GYFQYSS
+140 GYFQYGS

-220 KDRQSSNDKYKAI
+220 KDRQSSNEKYKAI
-233 SDEEGSEK
+233 SKEKGSDSD
-241 NKFTMELGEDLF
+241 KFTMELGEDLF
-253 NGDLEKVAEDSTADK
+253 NGDLEKVAKQSDD

-297 DTKLTMGS
+297 DNGLKLST
-305 ILTDDDYFDYSKE
+305 ILTDDDYFDL
-318 DANVDKATYSLNG
+318 DAKNDIVESPKYVLNAET
-331 GDKDT
+331 GDA
-336 KDTDLQKGDIVEVFE
+336 DLQKGDIVEVFE
-351 DDNGKVEKVVAIRYT
+351 DDNGKVETVVAIRYT

-387 YSIELVEVNSDSTSI
+387 YSIELVEVNNDSNSI
-402 GAGTYYDDYDKDSE
+402 GAGTYYDDYDEDDE

-524 TKSTMGTEKY
+524 TKSTMGTVKY

-540 LDGTVSEIELEKSE
+540 LDGTVSEIELEASE
-554 AGSGK
+554 FDSKGTFENKKPSDSGDFK
-559 IAEDVDAPDKLYTDV
+559 PV
-574 AGLYTLTDKANGND
+574 AGLYTLTDKANGDD
-588 KSGNDKFNAVEFKS
+588 KSGNDKFNAEAFTG

-622 TNMTVNGTKVYMNK
+622 TNMTVDGTKVYMNK
-636 DTNYLAV
+636 DTNYIAV
-643 EKAGDDLDVSTAV
+643 EKDRDDLDVSTAV

-754 GVTGLGKDEVDD
+754 GVTGLGNDDVDD

-851 IGAGDGVKAPVIDTQ
+851 IGAGDGVKAPVIGTQ
-866 PKDNTVTAG
+866 PQDATVTAG
-875 SITGELTVD
+875 SITGELTVA

-915 TAGTYKFYVE
+915 TAGTYTFYVE

>member
-95 VPEWAHAYVAAC
+95 VPEWAHSFVAAC

-114 GISATQYGSNHSVTA
+114 GISATQYGSNNSVTA

-159 QASNVGLFEGIDSA
+159 QASNIGLFDGIDSA

-220 KDRQSSNDKYKAI
+220 KDRQSSNEKYKAI
-233 SDEEGSEK
+233 SKEKGSDSD
-241 NKFTMELGEDLF
+241 KFTMELGEDLF
-253 NGDLEKVAEDSTADK
+253 NGDLEKVAKQSDD

-297 DTKLTMGS
+297 DNGLKLST
-305 ILTDDDYFDYSKE
+305 ILTDDDYFDL
-318 DANVDKATYSLNG
+318 DAKNDIVESPKYVLNAET
-331 GDKDT
+331 GDA
-336 KDTDLQKGDIVEVFE
+336 DLQKGDIVEVFE
-351 DDNGKVEKVVAIRYT
+351 DDNGKVETVVAIRYT

-387 YSIELVEVNSDSTSI
+387 YSIELVEVNNDSNSI

-416 ILNGFSANTYEEG
+416 ILNGFSANTYKEG
-429 TVLAVALSAKDNRT
+429 TVLAVALSAKDGRT

-524 TKSTMGTEKY
+524 TKSTMGTVKY

-554 AGSGK
+554 FEAGGTFNGEATSVDDLDR
-559 IAEDVDAPDKLYTDV
+559 DVK
-574 AGLYTLTDKANGND
+574 GLYTLTDKANGDD
-588 KSGNDKFNAVEFKS
+588 KSGNDKFNAEAFTG

-622 TNMTVNGTKVYMNK
+622 TNMTVGSTKVYMNK
-636 DTNYLAV
+636 DTNYIAV
-643 EKAGDDLDVSTAV
+643 EKYGDDLDVSTAV

-739 FYYYDVDEDDVYSLE
+739 FYYYDVDEDDVYSLD
-754 GVTGLGKDEVDD
+754 GVDDLNEKVDD
-766 DTNGWDTLVINE
+766 DTNGWNTLVINE
-778 SSIYSTQNLLTKD
+778 NNIYSTQNLLTVGT
-791 NFSDI
+791 NYSDI
-796 AFGSAKVIDSRD
+796 AFGSAKVIDSRSSSEMKAD
-808 NIDSDKIY
+808 VY

-823 SNLKNAAKNGNI
+823 SNLKNAAKEGYI

-851 IGAGDGVKAPVIDTQ
+851 IAVDGILPDGGAVSENISGKSDLTGTEIYKAYVEAAKTEPDSYKWLLDLVDSEYLTYANIKVDGNKI
-866 PKDNTVTAG
+866 TVTG
-875 SITGELTVD
+875 
-884 ATGNDLTYQ
+884 
-893 WYKDGAKIS
+893 
-902 NETKATLTIPTDL
+902 KATTVNGDQKVP
-915 TAGTYKFYVE
+915 GFGKE
-925 VTSSKDGYTNTVKST
+925 V
-940 EVTVTVKPVAPVY
+940 
-953 SAGSVAG
+953 
-960 DVSDKTITITNSTNL
+960 DKTLDQAYGAS
-975 PAGEYKLYKGD
+975 G
-986 DTVLATVTLNDEGT
+986 
-1000 ALKFTKVEGLAE
+1000 
-1012 SETQFQITVTI
+1012 SETQETGPWAFIPLVCNEQIMVVKAVDNDTTKSVKVGGTTYTVDVT
-1023 NGVES
+1023 GLEF
-1028 DKSADIAITPV
+1028 
-1039 A
+1039 